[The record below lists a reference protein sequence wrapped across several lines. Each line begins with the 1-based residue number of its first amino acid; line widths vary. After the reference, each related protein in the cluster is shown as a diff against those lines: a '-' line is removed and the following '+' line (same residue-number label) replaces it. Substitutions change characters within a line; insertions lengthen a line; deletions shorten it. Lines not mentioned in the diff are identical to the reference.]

1 MIMTKELH
9 HIAIAGNIGAGKTTL
24 TGLLAAHYGWQ
35 PHYETPESN
44 PYIGDFYENMQHWSF
59 HMQIYYLNHRFQQI
73 LDIRKGIQPVIQD
86 RTIFEDAHIFAP
98 NLHDMGL
105 MSGRDFRLYL
115 NLYDTI
121 HQLIAPPDLLIY
133 LRAGIPTLV
142 TQIQKRGRSYED
154 SIRLDYLKKLN
165 DRYEKWI
172 EGYDRGSLIIID
184 VDNLNYEDNTEDLG
198 QVIARIDA
206 ECAGIFNSAG

>member
-1 MIMTKELH
+1 MTKELH